1 MFEYTI
7 TDYLLLFLF
16 GNFAGFINVVAGG
29 GSTLTLPFLIL
40 MGMDASVANG
50 TNRIGILTQ
59 TMSASLSF
67 RKSKFKDTKLSIKLA
82 LLTVP
87 GAIVG
92 AIYSTQIDNASFQTI
107 VIVVMIGV
115 ALSLFIPRVKKKK
128 YLDTVTDFPLLAYP
142 LMILVGFYAGFIQVG
157 IGFLLMAILSVV
169 LKLNIKRV
177 NMHKVFIVF
186 INTIPTL
193 IIFILT
199 DNIDWVTGIVLSIGA
214 SLGAWWSA
222 KLSLKID
229 EKYVKLI
236 LFIAITS
243 MAIKLFSTM

>member
-1 MFEYTI
+1 M
-7 TDYLLLFLF
+7 LLFLF
-16 GNFAGFINVVAGG
+16 GVFAGFINVVAGG
-29 GSTLTLPFLIL
+29 GSTLTLPFLML
-40 MGMDASVANG
+40 MGLDASVANG

-67 RKSKFKDTKLSIKLA
+67 RNSKFKDTSLSIKLA

-87 GAIVG
+87 GAIIG
-92 AIYSTQIDNASFQTI
+92 AIYSTQIDNSTFQII
-107 VIVVMIGV
+107 VITVMAGV
-115 ALSLFIPRVKKKK
+115 AVSLFIPKSKKND
-128 YLDTVTDFPLLAYP
+128 YLDTITDFPLLAYP
-142 LMILVGFYAGFIQVG
+142 LMVLVGFYAGFIQVG
-157 IGFLLMAILSVV
+157 IGFLLMAIMSGV
-169 LKLNIKRV
+169 LNLKMKRV

-186 INTIPTL
+186 INTIPTM
-193 IIFILT
+193 IIFIIT
-199 DNIDWVTGIVLSIGA
+199 DNIDWVTGIILSIGA

-222 KLSLKID
+222 KISLKID